1 VACIIYSKDEPISNA
16 LGERV
21 VKRLGMVEVG
31 SSGGHR
37 QFTNGSV
44 EAIELDKL
52 PIYEEGL
59 DSAIKTDLFVFLSRH
74 RSSKGMPS
82 FTIHPLGNWA
92 PSAEAGGKP
101 RMLSVSAPWQMRNML
116 YQMKMANDT
125 DVPVT
130 YEATHHGPL
139 LETPAFFMEVGGSEE
154 ITDRHYEVLSLAV
167 ANYFSHE
174 QKNVGKVAVAIGGTH
189 YPEKF
194 TKLALEG
201 TYAFSHIMPRHS
213 CVYADM
219 LQMAIERSAP
229 KAECAVIDWKG
240 ISAPQREVAIKKLEE
255 LGIEYVRV

>member
-1 VACIIYSKDEPISNA
+1 MACIIYSKDEPISRA

-21 VKRLGMVEVG
+21 VEKLGMTEAEPKG
-31 SSGGHR
+31 SHR
-37 QFTNGSV
+37 HFKNGKV

-59 DSAIKTDLFVFLSRH
+59 DTAVRTELFVFLSRH

-92 PSAEAGGKP
+92 PSAEAGGRP
-101 RMLSVSAPWQMRNML
+101 MTLSVSAPWQMRNML
-116 YQMKMANDT
+116 NQMKMANNT

-139 LETPAFFMEVGGSEE
+139 LETPSFFVEVGGSEE
-154 ITDRHYEVLSLAV
+154 ITDTHYDVLSTAV
-167 ANYFSHE
+167 ANYFLAE
-174 QKNVGKVAVAIGGTH
+174 QENVGKVAVAIGGTH

-201 TYAFSHIMPRHS
+201 KYAFSHIMPRHS

-219 LQMAIERSAP
+219 LQMGIERSIP

-240 ISAPQREVAIKKLEE
+240 ISAPQREVAIKKLDE
-255 LGIEYVRV
+255 LGMEYVRV